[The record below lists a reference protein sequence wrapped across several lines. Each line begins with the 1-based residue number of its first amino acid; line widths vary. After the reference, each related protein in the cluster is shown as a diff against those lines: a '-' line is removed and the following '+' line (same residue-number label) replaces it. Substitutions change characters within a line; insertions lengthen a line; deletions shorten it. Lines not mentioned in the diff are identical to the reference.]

1 MEAIVAKSLSE
12 GLGYALFVW
21 LLFYILKQQEKRDV
35 KQDARDLKSGEREQ
49 TYQNVILELTKN
61 FEAVSTINTTV
72 QSIKIKVEEILKKE
86 NK

>member
-1 MEAIVAKSLSE
+1 MDVIVGKALSE

-35 KQDARDLKSGEREQ
+35 KQDDRDVKSGEREK

-61 FEAVSTINTTV
+61 SESITNINTAV
-72 QSIKIKVEEILKKE
+72 QSIQLKVDEILQKE
-86 NK
+86 NN